1 MSRPSVVEANDLESL
16 EGLSGLVADVQ
27 LAVGLLS
34 IRMRQ
39 ILRRAQGDERLIA
52 VVRPASV
59 ELARI
64 ADDADDMHELMRG
77 LLERHQ
83 AKRADRNRGQL

>member
-1 MSRPSVVEANDLESL
+1 MESL